1 MWRSTCYNSDL
12 HRDISPIMVML
23 EGPGGG
29 GCFRGGGHGGRC
41 LRGVFAGSTATVAHW
56 TEGSASSPCVSVFT
70 CQGLH
75 FWAWV
80 CVKVRGGGGGGG
92 SVTGRQ
98 ARGEDKARGRACL
111 FVSSFARHHR
121 KRHFTGAVSSFFP
134 INFIFFFQHIK
145 TKPIRYMI
153 YQWSIALLIII
164 YCNYCTE
171 GLCALTSDFGSIGSK
186 ITGKQ
191 M

>member
-1 MWRSTCYNSDL
+1 MPERCFCWFNSYS
-12 HRDISPIMVML
+12 SPL
-23 EGPGGG
+23 N
-29 GCFRGGGHGGRC
+29 
-41 LRGVFAGSTATVAHW
+41 RGVSIFSVRECVHMPGIALLSVSMCESAG
-56 TEGSASSPCVSVFT
+56 
-70 CQGLH
+70 
-75 FWAWV
+75 
-80 CVKVRGGGGGGG
+80 RRGGGG